1 MQEVV
6 YRDQLAEAVRRFLAF
21 APEHA
26 DLGDEIAS
34 EAATR
39 AAVVGSGRVGRTRT
53 LSLDERAALAARAVI
68 RHRYTSY
75 ENDLFDASIED
86 AWDEG
91 FWYREIIA
99 EVQRAVDDLL
109 ERHRTP

>member
-1 MQEVV
+1 
-6 YRDQLAEAVRRFLAF
+6 
-21 APEHA
+21 
-26 DLGDEIAS
+26 
-34 EAATR
+34 
-39 AAVVGSGRVGRTRT
+39 
-53 LSLDERAALAARAVI
+53 VI

-99 EVQRAVDDLL
+99 EVQRAVDDFL
-109 ERHRTP
+109 ERQRTP